1 MKRLGLLVTVAA
13 LLLNFML
20 IFQVSVVYGS
30 SKDSI
35 RLESLEKEIWEMAR
49 ELSPV
54 SYTHLDVY
62 KRQL

>member
-1 MKRLGLLVTVAA
+1 MKRYRLFTMVVA

-20 IFQVSVVYGS
+20 IFQGSVVYGS

-49 ELSPV
+49 ELSLSTYQGFLGKVPE
-54 SYTHLDVY
+54 S
-62 KRQL
+62 